1 MKRNFIAFT
10 LSIIAT
16 LFCLP
21 LLAAYQLT
29 ADQEITSLLKNPTFQ
44 NQFDGWTFIQ
54 QGGNITVQKLAE
66 GTIEVQSEGCEF
78 VLEQTI
84 TDLPDGVY
92 ELQLDGYFAA
102 EAMPKSMMHGSMFSL
117 NDMKNVIISSYEYTE
132 EYPTNRVMARPE
144 NGALTIRI
152 NGRCPASSS
161 DYTVFSNLHL
171 YYRGQDTNEAYSAC
185 ASLLV
190 DMQCSL
196 TTMWECKGTDIADYI
211 QHPSCNALLMKNV
224 GNEAYS
230 GTMPSS
236 SKILSHFSY
245 LGNLME
251 DVCNSRA
258 AYIKLMNN
266 VLQTENTAN
275 ILIDNNLLT
284 EHQYD
289 AAKHLLMTAT
299 QGYTDGSLTNQDIEN
314 KLKDLASLS
323 GFPQFINNYMQIST
337 PTDLCSFSVLV
348 NEGMRTLDA
357 QLTKDIDMKSIK
369 NFQPVGLY
377 SNTNKEHADFYT
389 YSYGG
394 KFDGQGFQI
403 HNLNMQTAYEGG
415 LFGRCYRAQISNL
428 GLVNVSVTGTGAQ
441 TCGALAG
448 TLMQTLVDNCY
459 VAGNIQIV
467 TDAKMATQFVGESAW
482 NTVFNN
488 CYTLGD
494 DFTNSTA
501 AELNNCY
508 WGNVATAA
516 ANSGELCFN
525 LNNGETTDPIY
536 FQTLEKDSY
545 PVLKSDHEI
554 VRRTEEGFYYN
565 GEDPDAIN
573 TVENTQHSTA
583 NSQLYDLS
591 GRRLSSKPQKG
602 LYIQGGKIHR

>member
-1 MKRNFIAFT
+1 MKRNFITFT

-29 ADQEITSLLKNPTFQ
+29 TDQEITNLLKNPTFQ
-44 NQFDGWTFIQ
+44 NQFDGWTFTQ
-54 QGGNITVQKLAE
+54 QGGNITVQESAE

-102 EAMPKSMMHGSMFSL
+102 EAMPQSMLHGSMFSM
-117 NDMKNVIISSYEYTE
+117 NDMKNVFISAYEYTE
-132 EYPTNRVMARPE
+132 KYPTNRVMAMPQD
-144 NGALTIRI
+144 GKLTISI
-152 NGRCPASSS
+152 IGRRMASST
-161 DYTVFSNLHL
+161 DITVFRNLHL
-171 YYRGQDTNEAYSAC
+171 YYRGQDTDEAHNVCS
-185 ASLLV
+185 SLLT
-190 DMQCSL
+190 DMKNILS
-196 TTMWECKGTDIADYI
+196 TMWECKGTDITDYI
-211 QHPSCNALLMKNV
+211 QHPSCNASLIKNV

-230 GTMPSS
+230 GTMPAS
-236 SKILSHFSY
+236 SKILSHLNY

-251 DVCNSRA
+251 EVCDSRA

-289 AAKHLLMTAT
+289 AAIHLLMTAT

-314 KLKDLASLS
+314 KLKDMASLS
-323 GFPQFINNYMQIST
+323 GLPKFIDNYMQIST

-377 SNTNKEHADFYT
+377 SNTNKEHADFHT
-389 YSYGG
+389 NSYGG
-394 KFDGQGFQI
+394 KFDGQGCQI
-403 HNLNMQTAYEGG
+403 LNLNLQTAYEGG
-415 LFGRCYRAQISNL
+415 LFGRCYKAQISNL

-441 TCGALAG
+441 TSGALAG
-448 TLMQTLVDNCY
+448 TLMQTQVDNCY

-467 TDAKMATQFVGESAW
+467 TEANMATQFVGEGAW
-482 NTVFNN
+482 NSVFNN

-573 TVENTQHSTA
+573 IVENTQHSTA

-602 LYIQGGKIHR
+602 LYIQGGKIRR

>member
-1 MKRNFIAFT
+1 MKHHFITFT

-21 LLAAYQLT
+21 ILAVRRLT
-29 ADQEITSLLKNPTFQ
+29 TDQEITNLLKNPTFQ
-44 NQFDGWTFIQ
+44 NQFDGWTLTQ
-54 QGGNITVQKLAE
+54 QGGSITVQESAE
-66 GTIEVQSEGCEF
+66 GAIEVQSEGCEF

-92 ELQLDGYFAA
+92 ELQFDGYFAT
-102 EAMPKSMMHGSMFSL
+102 EAMPKSMLHGSMFCL

-132 EYPTNRVMARPE
+132 EDPTNRVMAMPQD
-144 NGALTIRI
+144 GKLTIRI
-152 NGRCPASSS
+152 IGRRMASST
-161 DYTVFSNLHL
+161 DLTVFRNLHL
-171 YYRGQDTNEAYSAC
+171 YYRGQDTNEAHNAC
-185 ASLLV
+185 TSLLI
-190 DMQCSL
+190 DMQSSL
-196 TTMWECKGTDIADYI
+196 ITMWECKGTDITDYI
-211 QHPSCNALLMKNV
+211 QHPSCNALLIKNV

-230 GTMPSS
+230 GTMPA
-236 SKILSHFSY
+236 KFLPHFSY

-251 DVCNSRA
+251 EVCNSRA

-284 EHQYD
+284 EQQYD
-289 AAKHLLMTAT
+289 AAKQLLMTAT

-314 KLKDLASLS
+314 KLKDMASLS
-323 GFPQFINNYMQIST
+323 GFPKFIDNCMQISS

-369 NFQPVGLY
+369 NFQPAGLY
-377 SNTNKEHADFYT
+377 SNTNKELADFHT
-389 YSYGG
+389 NSYGG
-394 KFDGQGFQI
+394 RFDGQGFQI
-403 HNLNMQTAYEGG
+403 LNLNMQTAYEGG
-415 LFGRCYRAQISNL
+415 LFGRCYRAQISNV
-428 GLVNVSVTGTGAQ
+428 GLVNVSVTGTDAQ

-448 TLMQTLVDNCY
+448 TLMQTQVDNCY
-459 VAGNIQIV
+459 VAGNIQVV
-467 TDAKMATQFVGESAW
+467 TDAKMATQFVGEGAW
-482 NTVFNN
+482 NTIFNN

-508 WGNVATAA
+508 WGNVATVAA
-516 ANSGELCFN
+516 ESGELCFN

-545 PVLKSDHEI
+545 PILKSDHEI
-554 VRRTEEGFYYN
+554 VRRTEEGNYYN
-565 GEDPDAIN
+565 GDDPDAIN
-573 TVENTQHSTA
+573 TIENSEPSTL

-591 GRRLSSKPQKG
+591 GRRLSRKPLTG
-602 LYIQGGKIHR
+602 LYIHGNKVRR